1 MDFTSLNNESKESSP
16 SYRHCMASNPSME
29 SEDPDVNIRLDSE
42 PDSSLTIADP
52 VRPDAFIINIFK
64 IYIII
69 DYS

>member
-1 MDFTSLNNESKESSP
+1 
-16 SYRHCMASNPSME
+16 MASNPSME

-42 PDSSLTIADP
+42 PDSSLVIAAP
-52 VRPDAFIINIFK
+52 MRPDAFIINIFK

>member
-1 MDFTSLNNESKESSP
+1 
-16 SYRHCMASNPSME
+16 MASDPSME

-52 VRPDAFIINIFK
+52 VRPDAVIINIFK

-69 DYS
+69 DYSWGRRTFLYRILVLHHNT

>member
-1 MDFTSLNNESKESSP
+1 
-16 SYRHCMASNPSME
+16 MASNPSME
-29 SEDPDVNIRLDSE
+29 PEDTDVYIRLDSE

-69 DYS
+69 DYSWGKHTFLYRILALHHST

>member
-1 MDFTSLNNESKESSP
+1 
-16 SYRHCMASNPSME
+16 MASNPSMDP
-29 SEDPDVNIRLDSE
+29 EDPDVNIKLDSE
-42 PDSSLTIADP
+42 SDSSLTIADP

>member
-1 MDFTSLNNESKESSP
+1 
-16 SYRHCMASNPSME
+16 MASNPSME
-29 SEDPDVNIRLDSE
+29 PEDPDVKIRLDSE
-42 PDSSLTIADP
+42 PDSSLAMADP

>member
-1 MDFTSLNNESKESSP
+1 
-16 SYRHCMASNPSME
+16 MASNPTKE
-29 SEDPDVNIRLDSE
+29 PEHTHLNIRLDSE